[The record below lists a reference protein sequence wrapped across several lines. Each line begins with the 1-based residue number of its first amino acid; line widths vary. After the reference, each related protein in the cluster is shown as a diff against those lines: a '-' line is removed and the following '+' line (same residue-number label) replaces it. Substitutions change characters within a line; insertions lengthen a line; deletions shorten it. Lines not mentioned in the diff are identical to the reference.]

1 MAAGQPPPQIGTD
14 NTAMLIVLVLVGVPF
29 VFIIYKICAGLKA
42 DEPKSRKKKSKKEL
56 EEEADDPM
64 AWFAGKLNDMAM
76 KREEAKVEKK
86 QGGNVTPEQ
95 LWTMLDANKDGI
107 LSMGEFKKGVMK
119 NESLQYLLFTGN
131 NPDVKTM
138 KAVFKNMHVSDTR
151 AFALAPARPACLAF
165 LLPIP
170 STGGRTARPRPPH
183 AERELAAMSVLRRTS
198 TRTRLRLPRRTS
210 WSTGTRSTRTRAG
223 PCV

>member
-119 NESLQYLLFTGN
+119 NDSLQYLLFTGN

-151 AFALAPARPACLAF
+151 AFALALAPARPACLAF

-183 AERELAAMSVLRRTS
+183 AERELAAMSVRPANTQTTRR
-198 TRTRLRLPRRTS
+198 R
-210 WSTGTRSTRTRAG
+210 
-223 PCV
+223 

>member
-1 MAAGQPPPQIGTD
+1 
-14 NTAMLIVLVLVGVPF
+14 MLIVLVLVGVPF

-151 AFALAPARPACLAF
+151 AFALALAPARPACLAF

>member
-138 KAVFKNMHVSDTR
+138 KAVFKNMHDLHKDEAEITKAHFMEYWNEVDTDKSGT
-151 AFALAPARPACLAF
+151 
-165 LLPIP
+165 I
-170 STGGRTARPRPPH
+170 TK
-183 AERELAAMSVLRRTS
+183 AEVQAAAKK
-198 TRTRLRLPRRTS
+198 
-210 WSTGTRSTRTRAG
+210 GK
-223 PCV
+223 

>member
-151 AFALAPARPACLAF
+151 AFALALAPARPAS
-165 LLPIP
+165 P
-170 STGGRTARPRPPH
+170 SSSPSRPP
-183 AERELAAMSVLRRTS
+183 EAALRARDRHTLS
-198 TRTRLRLPRRTS
+198 ASLLRC
-210 WSTGTRSTRTRAG
+210 RSCAG
-223 PCV
+223 PPQGRG